1 MHDPQETADRF
12 DAILDSYYKAWFRYH
27 PERAVEVGHD
37 ACADRLTPY
46 GDDDIGAL
54 ITLNRELMFSLEEL
68 DAETLNA
75 DRLIDY
81 ELAWSSAA
89 LETEELLESDWR
101 YLDPECYLPVE
112 AIYQLLVRPVSN
124 FEQALAARLASI
136 PQYLRGARQKLGTQ
150 AEKIPPLWIKSS
162 LQTAREGA
170 RFVRSI
176 PRHPRLS
183 ECEQAIPDL
192 ADLVSKAAIA
202 LENFASC
209 IESDLLPKA
218 AGDFACGERHF
229 GHILGFQ
236 HFLDINQ
243 DKIHALGQE
252 LYEETASRLREAC
265 MVLNGND
272 DVAAM
277 TAKLSENHPSAD
289 QLLDSYRRSMLDA
302 RGFLQKKDVVSLPE
316 TENLSI
322 IDTPAFLRH
331 EIPFAAY
338 DEPLPNDPRQ
348 QAWYYVTPCSNAEQL
363 TQHDYASIA
372 QTCVHE
378 AWPGH
383 HLQFVT
389 ANMNPAARSL
399 PRLLNPS
406 ATLYEGWALYCEQM
420 MLEQGFSQTPEQ
432 EYIMLRDRLW
442 RAMRIMLDV
451 ELHCRGLSIED
462 AAKRMVDGLGMHHE
476 QALADLT
483 WYTRSPGVPMGYATG
498 WAIINCLRERQMAQ
512 QGDDF
517 SLKSFHDALLSGGS
531 MALALVIRRVF
542 GDEAWADVESEVFSV
557 AKVENL

>member
-1 MHDPQETADRF
+1 MHDPKEIAERF
-12 DAILDSYYKAWFRYH
+12 DTILDTYYRAWLRYH
-27 PERAVEVGHD
+27 PEAAVEVGHD
-37 ACADRLTPY
+37 EYADRLTPY

-54 ITLNRELMFSLEEL
+54 ITLNRELMFSLDEL
-68 DAETLNA
+68 DSESLDA

-81 ELAWSSAA
+81 ELAWSSAG
-89 LETEELLESDWR
+89 LETEELLEADWR
-101 YLDPECYLPVE
+101 YRDPERYLPVD
-112 AIYQLLVRPVSN
+112 AIHQLLVRPVGN
-124 FEQALAARLASI
+124 FEHAITERLKST
-136 PQYLRGARQKLGTQ
+136 PQYLRGARQKLGSK
-150 AEKIPPLWIKSS
+150 AEQIPPLWLKSA

-176 PRHPRLS
+176 PTHPRLH

-192 ADLVSKAAIA
+192 NDLVSKAACA
-202 LENFASC
+202 LENFANC
-209 IESDLLPKA
+209 IESDLLPIA
-218 AGDFACGERHF
+218 NGDFACGERHF
-229 GHILGFQ
+229 CHILGFQ
-236 HFLDINQ
+236 HFLDINTEQ
-243 DKIHALGQE
+243 LHTLGRD
-252 LYEETASRLREAC
+252 LFDETASRLREAC

-277 TAKLSENHPSAD
+277 TAKLADNHPHAD
-289 QLLDSYRRSMLDA
+289 QLLDSYRQAMQKA
-302 RGFLQKKDVVSLPE
+302 REFLEKKEIVSLPE
-316 TENLSI
+316 TEKLGI
-322 IDTPAFLRH
+322 IDTPGFLRH

-338 DEPLPNDPRQ
+338 HEPLPNDPQQ
-348 QAWYYVTPCSNAEQL
+348 QAWYYVTPCSDPEQL
-363 TQHDYASIA
+363 QQHDYASIA

-406 ATLYEGWALYCEQM
+406 ATLYEGWAQYCEQM
-420 MLEQGFSQTPEQ
+420 MLEQGFSVSPEQ
-432 EYIMLRDRLW
+432 EFIMLKDRLW

-462 AAKRMVDGLGMHHE
+462 AAQRMVDGLGMHYE
-476 QALADLT
+476 QAMADLN

-498 WAIINCLRERQMAQ
+498 WSIINRLRASQETQ
-512 QGDDF
+512 QGEKF

-557 AKVENL
+557 DKAV